1 MSTVSGKVIEVFRDG
16 VTKTGRNI
24 GSRFGSVTLEGNHK
38 LTCFDLNFIADVLV
52 GGEYTF
58 TVEQSGQYVN
68 IVGETI
74 PVIQTL
80 GTGSLPERAITPGH
94 PTVKE
99 EKPFIF
105 PKPLVDKDLAIRK
118 AVALKAAVEYVIATM
133 GGTSK
138 ESDVIECAEIFEEYL
153 A

>member
-58 TVEQSGQYVN
+58 TIEQSGQYVN

-74 PVIQTL
+74 PVVNVQMDRGGDENRID
-80 GTGSLPERAITPGH
+80 
-94 PTVKE
+94 VKV
-99 EKPFIF
+99 EKPFEF
-105 PKPLVDKDLAIRK
+105 PKVKDVDLAIRR

-138 ESDVIECAEIFEEYL
+138 ESDVIECALQFEGYL
-153 A
+153 ETGNV

>member
-16 VTKTGRNI
+16 TVKSGRSVGNK
-24 GSRFGSVTLEGNHK
+24 FGTVTLEGDHK
-38 LTCFDLNFIADVLV
+38 LTCFNLNQIANVVV

-58 TVEQSGQYVN
+58 TIEASGNFVN

-74 PVIQTL
+74 PVINV
-80 GTGSLPERAITPGH
+80 TGLPERAITPG
-94 PTVKE
+94 PEVKA
-99 EKPFIF
+99 EKPFTF
-105 PKPLVDKDLAIRK
+105 PKTKDVDLAIRK

-138 ESDVIECAEIFEEYL
+138 ESDVIECAVIFEEYL
-153 A
+153 E

>member
-1 MSTVSGKVIEVFRDG
+1 MSQVSGKVIEVYRDG
-16 VTKTGRNI
+16 VTKTGRNV
-24 GSRFGSVTLEGNHK
+24 GSKFGKVTLEGGHK
-38 LTCFDLNFIADVLV
+38 LTCFDLTQIADVVV

-58 TVEQSGQYVN
+58 TIEASGNFVN

-74 PVIQTL
+74 PVIDV
-80 GTGSLPERAITPGH
+80 GTPSVETPEPVA
-94 PTVKE
+94 
-99 EKPFIF
+99 EKPFTF
-105 PKPLVDKDLAIRK
+105 PKTKDVDLAIRK

-153 A
+153 E

>member
-16 VTKTGRNI
+16 TVKSGRSVGNK
-24 GSRFGSVTLEGNHK
+24 FGTVTLEGDHK
-38 LTCFDLNFIADVLV
+38 LTCFNLNQIANVVV

-58 TVEQSGQYVN
+58 TIEASGNFVN

-74 PVIQTL
+74 PVIDVSGVPTS
-80 GTGSLPERAITPGH
+80 GPEIA
-94 PTVKE
+94 VE
-99 EKPFIF
+99 AEKPFTF
-105 PKPLVDKDLAIRK
+105 PKAKDVDLAIRK

-138 ESDVIECAEIFEEYL
+138 EADVIECAEIFEEYL
-153 A
+153 E